1 MGVSEMDARGIHK
14 AFIVKLLA
22 LKYVCPSLTHPITIS
37 APSILPWPLEMPNPT
52 HPVVFASTVKKISFF
67 PVSTFQYR
75 LTFWPSSSGE
85 KNESSSARLAEEDC
99 TTENEFKRR
108 THSATDNIVLVLSQ
122 AAKNEPNRNS
132 YLHLYYAFDT
142 SYEFFF
148 LCCNLSKPLKYN
160 HNIY

>member
-1 MGVSEMDARGIHK
+1 MGVSEMDARGIHM

-122 AAKNEPNRNS
+122 GLKMSRTVTVTFI
-132 YLHLYYAFDT
+132 YIM
-142 SYEFFF
+142 
-148 LCCNLSKPLKYN
+148 PLIRHTN
-160 HNIY
+160 FSFCVVI